1 MTMVYKLPT
10 KWSPQ
15 QKALIDEAVNGKS
28 SIVVEAV
35 AGSGK
40 TTTLLGLILGLVK
53 KGETVVYIVF
63 AKKNALEAQEKFADL
78 GIRWPNEAC
87 TVHSAGFK
95 ALRNTFK
102 NITVDQ
108 YKVPNIFKSLW
119 GFHPHAGIVA
129 QLVSY
134 AKQKAIGVLLPID
147 DKQNYRDLLFHH
159 NMIDEQFQG
168 DDVELA
174 IEMAIEVL
182 TQNNK
187 NTKIIDFDD
196 QIYLCLVHPCKFQQY
211 DVVIIDEAQDT
222 NDCRREIAKRMM
234 KR

>member
-1 MTMVYKLPT
+1 
-10 KWSPQ
+10 
-15 QKALIDEAVNGKS
+15 
-28 SIVVEAV
+28 VEAV

-40 TTTLLGLILGLVK
+40 TTTLLGLIKAVVQN
-53 KGETVVYIVF
+53 GETVVYIVF
-63 AKKNALEAQEKFADL
+63 NKKNAVEAQEKFVDL

-102 NITVDQ
+102 NITVDGD
-108 YKVPNIFKSLW
+108 KVSKIIKELY
-119 GFHPHAGIVA
+119 GFHQHAGIVQ

-147 DKQNYRDLLFHH
+147 DKQNYRDLIVHH

-182 TQNNK
+182 TVNNK
-187 NTKIIDFDD
+187 NTRVVDFDD
-196 QIYLCLVHPCKFQQY
+196 QIYLCLVHPCKFNQY

-234 KR
+234 KK